1 MDRQQKNGQQAGGG
15 LFITATGTDVGKTY
29 VTGLLIKKLR
39 QAGYNAGY
47 YKAALSG
54 TVRVGGSLIP
64 GDADYVNREAELGAS
79 AKEMVPYIYENAVSP
94 HLAAQIEGN
103 PVEMKTVVDGFLRA
117 AKQYDY
123 LTMEGSG
130 GIVCPIRYDGP
141 KSGEVKI
148 FLEDLIRELNLP
160 SVIVAD
166 AGLGTINATVLTA
179 EYMRNRNLEVK
190 GIILNRCHIGSR
202 LEEDNKKMVEELT
215 KIPVIACVGEGS
227 NELDTDAGFLAALY
241 GRQSEKREEW
251 K

>member
-54 TVRVGGSLIP
+54 AVRVGGSLIP

-190 GIILNRCHIGSR
+190 SYRKEN
-202 LEEDNKKMVEELT
+202 
-215 KIPVIACVGEGS
+215 
-227 NELDTDAGFLAALY
+227 
-241 GRQSEKREEW
+241 GRG
-251 K
+251 

>member
-1 MDRQQKNGQQAGGG
+1 MSKG
-15 LFITATGTDVGKTY
+15 LFITGTDTDIGKTY
-29 VTGLLIKKLR
+29 VTALIVKTMR
-39 QAGYNAGY
+39 QAGYDAGY
-47 YKAALSG
+47 YKAAISGAPTVAASDAGFVNKFADIHEPEDMILSY
-54 TVRVGGSLIP
+54 L
-64 GDADYVNREAELGAS
+64 YQH
-79 AKEMVPYIYENAVSP
+79 AVSP
-94 HLAAQIEGN
+94 HLAARIEGN
-103 PVEMKTVVDGFLRA
+103 PVEKDVIMSAWERVTA
-117 AKQYDY
+117 AYPY
-123 LTMEGSG
+123 VTMEGSG

-202 LEEDNKKMVEELT
+202 MEEDNKKMVEELT

-227 NELDTDAGFLAALY
+227 NELDTDAGYLAALY